1 MRDRTD
7 ARPTGRTGNS
17 PGAPVLV
24 YDTEVR
30 AGDRWW
36 HRGPRL
42 TVRLDRGEPGGLTEL
57 AWRSA
62 SGAEAVIVFDDAMT
76 AFRGQRRTADGV
88 TREYRGTECGRRAGK
103 GEIPVAPSH
112 VFVTEED
119 RIDDGI
125 DDRIDDGDGGAA
137 RPWAGRLRL
146 VLDDGQGPVERVT
159 WRTGNGT
166 FGTVTLRPAPARNT
180 VPVAVSAVVAS
191 DEHRDAGEVAANLL
205 GPGPGKWLT
214 PEDTATLDFALP
226 APAAVTAYRLT
237 SANDY
242 RDRDPRD
249 WRLRG
254 SADGITWYTL
264 DSRVDQAFPRRDQSR
279 EYTVANS
286 TAYPLYRLDIDRNW
300 GRAPETQLN
309 RVELLTDA
317 DPGLAGTPVPVS
329 RIEASGEHAGA
340 GEVAANLLRAG
351 AGKWLVFSRTARLE
365 FVLPAPA
372 TVTDYALTS
381 ADDHCSRDPKDWRL
395 EGSDDGRTW
404 VTLDRRTGETFP
416 ERFLVREFTVT
427 DAAPYA
433 RYRLHITANAEDVGE
448 IQLNRVQL
456 LRKSSHPVPSYGEF
470 SGVLRHGRGPAVG
483 YRGSAVRPLG

>member
-7 ARPTGRTGNS
+7 ARPTGRTGDS

-42 TVRLDRGEPGGLTEL
+42 TVRLDRGEPGGELTEL

-62 SGAEAVIVFDDAMT
+62 SGAEAVVVFDEAMA

-88 TREYRGTECGRRAGK
+88 TREYRGTGRGRRAGEVK
-103 GEIPVAPSH
+103 TPAAPQH
-112 VFVTEED
+112 VFATEED
-119 RIDDGI
+119 GTGK
-125 DDRIDDGDGGAA
+125 GDGGDG
-137 RPWAGRLRL
+137 RPSAGRLRL

-166 FGTVTLRPAPARNT
+166 FGTVTLSPVPARNT
-180 VPVAVSAVVAS
+180 VPVAVGAVVAG
-191 DEHRDAGEVAANLL
+191 DEHRKAGEVAANLL
-205 GPGPGKWLT
+205 VPGPGKWLA
-214 PEDTATLDFALP
+214 PQDTATLDFALP

-254 SADGITWYTL
+254 SADGTTWYTL

-286 TAYPLYRLDIDRNW
+286 TAWPLYRLDIDRNW

-329 RIEASGEHAGA
+329 RIEASGEHRSA
-340 GEVAANLLRAG
+340 GEVAANLLRAD
-351 AGKWLVFSRTARLE
+351 AGKWLVFSGTARLD

-381 ADDHCSRDPKDWRL
+381 ADDHCSRDPRDWRL

-404 VTLDRRTGETFP
+404 VTLDRRTGEMFTG
-416 ERFLVREFTVT
+416 RFLVREFTVT

-433 RYRLHITANAEDVGE
+433 HYRLHITANAEGVGE

-456 LRKSSHPVPSYGEF
+456 LRKDSHPAPAHGQF
-470 SGVLRHGRGPAVG
+470 SGVLRHGDGPAVG
-483 YRGSAVRPLG
+483 YRGSAVPSPG